1 MCYPIANRGKII
13 MSTTLKNVSNEE
25 KLKATKDIVV
35 AYINSSVKKKGDDSE
50 PTMKPEQVCELL
62 KKVFKTMEEILPN
75 VETKV
80 GLY

>member
-1 MCYPIANRGKII
+1 
-13 MSTTLKNVSNEE
+13 MSSVLKNVSNEE

-35 AYINSSVKKKGDDSE
+35 AYINSSVKKKGEDAE

-62 KKVFKTMEEILPN
+62 KKVFKTMEEILPI

-80 GLY
+80 GLH